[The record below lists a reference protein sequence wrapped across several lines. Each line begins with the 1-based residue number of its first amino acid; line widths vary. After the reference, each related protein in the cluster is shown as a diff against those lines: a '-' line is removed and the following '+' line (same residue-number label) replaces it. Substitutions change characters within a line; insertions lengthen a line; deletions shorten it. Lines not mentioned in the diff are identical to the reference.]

1 VLLEEGPVLTAA
13 HLRLGEGGGEVDV
26 DLPTTLADVLAGP
39 LPADGVDLEV
49 LVGQF
54 EEALVR
60 KAFAAADGNQSLAA
74 RLLKLNRDKFRYR
87 LRQYGI
93 RS

>member
-1 VLLEEGPVLTAA
+1 V
-13 HLRLGEGGGEVDV
+13 
-26 DLPTTLADVLAGP
+26 TLADVLTGP
-39 LPADGVDLEV
+39 WPDNGVDLEV
-49 LVGQF
+49 LVAQF

-60 KAFAAADGNQSLAA
+60 KAFAAAEGNQSQAA
-74 RLLKLNRDKFRYR
+74 RLLRLNRDKFRYR